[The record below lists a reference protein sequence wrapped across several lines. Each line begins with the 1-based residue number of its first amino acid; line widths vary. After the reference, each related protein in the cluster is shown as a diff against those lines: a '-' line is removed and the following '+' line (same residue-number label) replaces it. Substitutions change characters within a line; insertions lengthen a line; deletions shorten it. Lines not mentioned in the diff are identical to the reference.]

1 MKTKMWLRILS
12 TILSI
17 LLIIEILP
25 MSVFAQELENLE
37 STTTDTEIEEATII
51 GEIESKRTENT
62 KHFRMSDGTFMAA
75 TYPEPVHYMV
85 DGEWEEI
92 DNTLVEKTVDGTDY
106 YVNEKASNKVAFSQ
120 VLSDEA
126 VKIQDS
132 DGYEISLT
140 PIGEKKSNGKKK
152 DVEDLT
158 SSKLM
163 KEQAK
168 AEKKTEK
175 MASKNKTAGVKYNDV
190 YSDTD
195 IEYIVTPSTVKEN
208 IIVNKK
214 TGKYVY
220 DFNADFGKLVPKLES
235 ESVIGLYDTSK
246 GSTEP
251 VILIEAP
258 IMYDAAGETS
268 TAVSISFAKNGD
280 KYTVTVNADKEWIND
295 KSREFPVVIDP
306 TVKLDVSRADISD
319 VYVDTADPTYSHMYS
334 DYLYVGKNSLGTT
347 RTYIKYNLPD
357 LPDCSI
363 VAEAFLVLQQYEH
376 DPGSGATNY
385 IYAYDCG
392 TNSWESETINWNNQ
406 PMSKTD
412 LSQYTVLDYQMYV
425 NNTTS
430 GSTITAAR
438 YIFDITKAA
447 KNWYENGINNGVMLA
462 SADESIT
469 KKSRFCSSEYSTN
482 SDYFPS
488 VVVSYVNNTGI
499 EDYWTYKT
507 VDLGRSGA
515 VYVCDYN
522 GSLAYVHNDVTTSG
536 NRMPAS
542 VSHVFSNDRTYF
554 SGTYGNMKIGVGY
567 RLDIME
573 QVIELDS
580 STALYD
586 ADYRLKFIDGDGTVH
601 YFKTTDTTNKYAHEF
616 NEKLIITKQTSG
628 QYIMSDEEG
637 NQKIFSKG
645 GYLLKIL
652 DSNLNSV
659 TISYSSNDQITKVT
673 DGAGKEITFTYTD
686 NYLTGITDPAGRTTT
701 FNFAVQDD
709 GTQTGYLR
717 SIQYPDGKTTTFY
730 YNSNAGGRMFQI
742 IAHDSSDVVFS
753 VKDVVCK
760 SKTFYRVET
769 VTRRGAPVS
778 GVKTTENKLT
788 FTYNNGETQ
797 VTDMYGK
804 TNYIYFDNTGHTVN
818 VRDHE
823 SNTSYAKYN
832 SSGNKAN
839 TLALQSNTFAPINN
853 LAKNNSAEFTDN
865 GEWYQQL
872 SGGTG
877 SAEIT
882 TEQAYVGYKSF
893 KVNSTGT
900 SGRVNYCQA
909 FTGTPGTTYTLSAYV
924 KIPEALGD
932 GTGGVA
938 LAFCYK
944 DVNGAW
950 QTVHGD
956 YITTQQDWQR
966 ESFTFTLP
974 SDAMGNMGIMLAFFD
989 RAGTAYFDGVQLEAN
1004 STMNRYNLLDN
1015 SGFDYNNLHWAYSSS
1030 TSSDGIITSGI
1041 NGKGVRLYG
1050 SPSANKNIYQDVQIN
1065 GKSGATV
1072 VYGAWAKANAAGQS
1086 NSTSS
1091 TTFKATLTIV
1101 YTDDTRAYSSELF
1114 NVDVDKPQYICSSY
1128 TLTKDCKSIRLYLT
1142 YYKDVN
1148 TVIFDDA
1155 CFYLDTYG
1163 STYEYDEDG
1172 KLVAVED
1179 GTGQGITY
1187 TYDGPDL
1194 TKISQKFDGEEK
1206 ESCTYTY
1213 DDNHNLLTE
1222 TTKGGVVTAYSYETP
1237 TGEGSTYGNPT
1248 KVTVKNSDGTL
1259 QSSCTMTYSDD
1270 YNYLKEV
1277 TDSRNGTTKYVYD
1290 TVKGVL
1296 NSVTDANGNVTT
1308 YTYDPNTDALLSTS
1322 GQTSST
1328 DTAITNTYTYTNDR
1342 LTAITHNGFNYGF
1355 NYDSFGRVTSTTV
1368 ADQTLISHTYNTN
1381 GTLSQSTYGNGD
1393 YVNYSYDSLDRV
1405 VSNSYNG
1412 VKSFEY
1418 DYNKEGL
1425 VARETDYE
1433 NNVTKNYE
1441 YDFARRLV
1449 GETSSNGL
1457 RSSYTYDER
1466 NNIKNLYVT
1475 KGDLVLADNEYTYKE
1490 DGLVDTF
1497 TMPLIDNSVVTYT
1510 HDSLNRT
1517 TQEYIALPM
1526 EGWGLYDTDLFTE
1539 YTYLSTSTSDET
1551 TEEQPETDTEQTNTV
1566 NQTGLVSEIRYHSVY
1581 KDNFNE
1587 SEYPHE
1593 IKTLRYTYDANGNI
1607 TTVSEV
1613 EYDDEDVEVKE
1624 NLLHTYTYDG
1634 LNQLIRHDDNEVKKS
1649 YTYRYTNGN
1658 LCGIYEYAY
1667 STGSLG
1673 NMQGIKVMGFT
1684 SEWKDQMT
1692 VFDGTH
1698 ITYDE
1703 IGNVLTY
1710 NGYTYD
1716 WEKGRQLSSITKED
1730 LNMSFEYNSSGLRT
1744 QKTVNG
1750 ETKQYLYSGNLLVSE
1765 YDGLEYMN
1773 FTYSPSGEPVGF
1785 SFLDAEENEPLD
1797 YYIYL
1802 KNLQGD
1808 IIGLIDFKGEIYCT
1822 YSYDAWGNLLGVY
1835 DKNDNE
1841 ITNPNSAALRNPLRY
1856 RGYYYDDETGLYYLN
1871 SRYYNPE
1878 WGRFICADGY
1888 VSTGEQIIAKNM
1900 YAYCLNNPV
1909 NYADPS
1915 GMACTCVIQAPQGDH
1930 VCTSNFVLTYSV
1942 GYKYR
1947 TDPYSCF
1954 FGSYVTGSQSSYV
1967 YENNNATSGVTRT
1980 SRTNIQVG
1988 GTTVGMGSRLNMPN
2002 SDALEVGFDLGYF
2015 SASLYLLSISG
2026 KCTTEFSIGA
2036 DLLNMQVIINY
2047 SSVVEWDDSSEGGFY
2062 HEFKIDGPMALVTG
2076 AGLIMGAP
2084 YIISGAS
2091 KVLSA
2096 IKAIGSVG
2104 WSTVGIGALS
2114 HATG

>member
-17 LLIIEILP
+17 LLIIEIFP

-37 STTTDTEIEEATII
+37 VPTTDTEIEEATII
-51 GEIESKRTENT
+51 GEIESERTENT

-168 AEKKTEK
+168 AEKKAEK

-190 YSDTD
+190 YSDAD

-268 TAVSISFAKNGD
+268 TDISLSFKQNGD
-280 KYTVTVNADKEWIND
+280 KYTVTVTADKEWIND

-306 TVKLDVSRADISD
+306 TVKLDVSRADIND

-334 DYLYVGKNSLGTT
+334 HYLYVGKNSLGTT

-376 DPGSGATNY
+376 DPGSGDTNY

-430 GSTITAAR
+430 GSTITAAQ

-482 SDYFPS
+482 SDFFPS

-554 SGTYGNMKIGVGY
+554 GGTYGNMKIGVGY

-645 GYLLKIL
+645 GFLLKIL

-956 YITTQQDWQR
+956 YITIQQDWHR

-1237 TGEGSTYGNPT
+1237 TDEGSTYGNPT

-1270 YNYLKEV
+1270 YNYLEEV

-1490 DGLVDTF
+1490 DGLIDTVDMHVF
-1497 TMPLIDNSVVTYT
+1497 GDSVLSYEY
-1510 HDSLNRT
+1510 DSLNRVT
-1517 TQEYIALPM
+1517 RETIFNPIYALEYYDINTYIDYEYIAS
-1526 EGWGLYDTDLFTE
+1526 EVDGTDE
-1539 YTYLSTSTSDET
+1539 
-1551 TEEQPETDTEQTNTV
+1551 V
-1566 NQTGLVSEIRYHSVY
+1566 NQTGLVSKMTHFTEWTLEGEGVVDMGLYHVT
-1581 KDNFNE
+1581 FE
-1587 SEYPHE
+1587 
-1593 IKTLRYTYDANGNI
+1593 YTYDANGNI
-1607 TTVSEV
+1607 KTVTQLD
-1613 EYDDEDVEVKE
+1613 YDYNGNVSGST
-1624 NLLHTYTYDG
+1624 LLHTYTYDG
-1634 LNQLIRHDDNEVKKS
+1634 LNQLIRHDDAEAEKS
-1649 YTYRYTNGN
+1649 YTYSYDNGN

-1673 NMQGIKVMGFT
+1673 NMQGIKVMGYS
-1684 SEWKDQMT
+1684 SEWKDQMIS
-1692 VFDGTH
+1692 FDGTPV
-1698 ITYDE
+1698 TYDE
-1703 IGNVLTY
+1703 IGNVVSY
-1710 NGYTYD
+1710 DGYTYD
-1716 WEKGRQLSSITKED
+1716 WEKGRQLSSISGNN
-1730 LNMSFEYNSSGLRT
+1730 LNVSYDYNSSGLRT
-1744 QKTVNG
+1744 KKVVGDKTTEYYYAGDLLVAQYNG
-1750 ETKQYLYSGNLLVSE
+1750 EYWLR
-1765 YDGLEYMN
+1765 
-1773 FTYSPSGEPVGF
+1773 FTYSPDGEPIGF
-1785 SFLDAEENEPLD
+1785 AIYDEDTENYETYTGFF
-1797 YYIYL
+1797 YYV

-1808 IIGLIDFKGEIYCT
+1808 VIGLYDYTSNFWRQYT
-1822 YSYDAWGNLLGVY
+1822 YDAWGNVTGVL
-1835 DKNDNE
+1835 DETGNVV
-1841 ITNPNSAALRNPLRY
+1841 TNPEDWGHRNPIRY
-1856 RGYYYDDETGLYYLN
+1856 RGYYYDTETGLYYLN

-1878 WGRFICADGY
+1878 WGRFICADDVVSGTGEYVHGY
-1888 VSTGEQIIAKNM
+1888 NVYSYCFNNPINMSDDQGTWPSWVNKSIAVVAVASVAVAATAITVATCGAGSVAGVAMITATATYAARAAEIGILQVKKGKNDGDSNAKIAQDTMESLFDNGLKIIGFTPATKTASVTINHGFKKVVQNIFGKKQLLSTTLKSTGGKPIP
-1900 YAYCLNNPV
+1900 YAFVALAWLYTIVSLFSQEPQKR
-1909 NYADPS
+1909 AD
-1915 GMACTCVIQAPQGDH
+1915 QR
-1930 VCTSNFVLTYSV
+1930 
-1942 GYKYR
+1942 GYTLK
-1947 TDPYSCF
+1947 
-1954 FGSYVTGSQSSYV
+1954 
-1967 YENNNATSGVTRT
+1967 
-1980 SRTNIQVG
+1980 
-1988 GTTVGMGSRLNMPN
+1988 
-2002 SDALEVGFDLGYF
+2002 
-2015 SASLYLLSISG
+2015 
-2026 KCTTEFSIGA
+2026 
-2036 DLLNMQVIINY
+2036 
-2047 SSVVEWDDSSEGGFY
+2047 
-2062 HEFKIDGPMALVTG
+2062 
-2076 AGLIMGAP
+2076 
-2084 YIISGAS
+2084 
-2091 KVLSA
+2091 
-2096 IKAIGSVG
+2096 
-2104 WSTVGIGALS
+2104 
-2114 HATG
+2114 